1 MGNER
6 STKRAELAAGGLE
19 AFEDDEQV
27 FERARQTIELP
38 HDERIAGAELIEQA
52 VQLGPIPPSA
62 RRGLLE
68 YFLAAGLSERADL
81 RRGVLIL
88 GFGDAGV
95 AEQHD
100 GCFSCCQTGSLGNSI
115 RQNANP

>member
-1 MGNER
+1 
-6 STKRAELAAGGLE
+6 
-19 AFEDDEQV
+19 
-27 FERARQTIELP
+27 
-38 HDERIAGAELIEQA
+38 
-52 VQLGPIPPSA
+52 
-62 RRGLLE
+62 
-68 YFLAAGLSERADL
+68 LSERADL